1 MKLIAGVVFKFD
13 NDDKNVETEIF
24 IHAQTVL
31 LENNFNMLV
40 DNSIKPFMKEYS
52 NIDKLIEQS
61 NLNLNL
67 MEV

>member
-31 LENNFNMLV
+31 LENNFNACW
-40 DNSIKPFMKEYS
+40 
-52 NIDKLIEQS
+52 
-61 NLNLNL
+61 
-67 MEV
+67 